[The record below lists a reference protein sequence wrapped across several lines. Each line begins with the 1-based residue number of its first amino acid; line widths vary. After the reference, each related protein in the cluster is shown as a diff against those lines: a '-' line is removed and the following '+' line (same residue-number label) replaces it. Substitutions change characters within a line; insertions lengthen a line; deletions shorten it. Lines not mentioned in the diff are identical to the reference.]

1 MIAARLQRL
10 SSSSSCCSCRLGMW
24 TVARLLS
31 SSPVTTAQARANI
44 PAGFAKIKEK
54 QKMFNVDNGLR

>member
-1 MIAARLQRL
+1 MIAAQLQRL
-10 SSSSSCCSCRLGMW
+10 SSSSCCSRLGMW

-31 SSPVTTAQARANI
+31 STPVTPAVSRANI